1 MTLQEFYTEYNL
13 SANIKSIYDAL
24 FSTEAEQ
31 ISTAEANRVALILK
45 YRISLLMDCVCV
57 SNNFQTIEKTINK
70 ELKRNILVYIE
81 VERSIYK
88 ALKNANL
95 QTTHN
100 QTKFRPLNNNDDVN
114 NLPAFSDETTYTDLS
129 NYLAKI
135 DYLKDN
141 ELLKHWNK
149 VNTSIVWT
157 Y

>member
-1 MTLQEFYTEYNL
+1 MTLQEFYDEYNL
-13 SANIKSIYDAL
+13 SQNIKTTYDAL
-24 FSTEAEQ
+24 MNTDAEKIAQ
-31 ISTAEANRVALILK
+31 AEADRVALILK

-57 SNNFQTIEKTINK
+57 SDNYQTIEKTINK
-70 ELKRNILVYIE
+70 ELKRNILVYVE

-88 ALKNANL
+88 ALKNENL
-95 QTTHN
+95 QTAHN

-114 NLPAFSDETTYTDLS
+114 NLPAFSDETSYTDLS

-141 ELLKHWNK
+141 ELLKHWNR